1 MKSVF
6 IIPYFGK
13 FPNYFELFLNSCAK
27 SNHFD
32 FIIYTDNKDE
42 YHFPKNV
49 KKVAMTL
56 QDMKLKMESKIHK
69 SVCLSSA
76 YKLCD
81 YKPMYGMIF
90 EDEIQKYSYWGYCDI
105 DLIFGDVDSILTPI
119 IEKNY
124 DKIFDLGHCSL
135 IKNTPENNRLFLKS
149 KNIDTILSNECIYI
163 FDEQYNNSINNL
175 FIENNKKLYTNNSLI
190 ADIYIWGQLFYCTVY
205 NYQKY
210 EFEIRK
216 EKSLFI
222 YDNGKVLNYRLDN
235 GNLIKTEYLYIHLQ
249 QRKMKMSLK
258 NKNYYKIIPNQFK
271 EIQLSTITSHNFKKI
286 SLGYINYQKISLK
299 FRLLKL
305 KFLKI
310 LRRNS

>member
-49 KKVAMTL
+49 KKVEMTL
-56 QDMKLKMESKIHK
+56 QDMKAKMESKIKK
-69 SVCLSSA
+69 SVHLSSA

-90 EDEIQKYSYWGYCDI
+90 EEEIQKYSYWGYCDI
-105 DLIFGDVDSILTPI
+105 DLIFGDLDSILIPI
-119 IEKNY
+119 IKENY

-135 IKNTPENNRLFLKS
+135 IKNTTENNRLFLKA
-149 KNIDTILSNECIYI
+149 KNIDTILSNKDIYI
-163 FDEQYNNSINNL
+163 FDEQYNHSINNL

-190 ADIYIWGQLFYCTVY
+190 ADIYIWGQLFYCTFY
-205 NYQKY
+205 NHLKSQFDIK
-210 EFEIRK
+210 K

-222 YDNGKVLNYRLDN
+222 YDSGKILQYKLND
-235 GNLIKTEYLYIHLQ
+235 GNLIKNEYLYIHLQ
-249 QRKMKMSLK
+249 QRKMKLTLK
-258 NKNYYKIIPNQFK
+258 NINYYKIIPNQFK
-271 EIQLSTITSHNFKKI
+271 GISFDTITTKNFRKI
-286 SLGYINYQKISLK
+286 SLGYINFQKIN
-299 FRLLKL
+299 LKL
-305 KFLKI
+305 KLFKLQLLKK